1 MIEFVLTRMF
11 FNDWGIF
18 GELKEMTSG
27 FRCATFERCP
37 PKESDNA
44 FQRSRKAMFCGLY
57 EIGNEYLPLE
67 NRNTFKVMR
76 LGKYNKA
83 VFQLNKIQ
91 NVGDI
96 VLARSF
102 DWFGHPSDS
111 KTVINVLD
119 RFIMEKMAMGELP
132 TKAKRGYAELLIT
145 ESPEFCKRKSNA
157 PLSKESSDDGIDW
170 DMIDKDFLE

>member
-1 MIEFVLTRMF
+1 MIRFVLTRRF
-11 FNDWGIF
+11 FNEWGTF
-18 GELKEMTSG
+18 GELKEETSG

-37 PKESDNA
+37 PKEKDNA

-76 LGKYNKA
+76 LRKYSNA

-91 NVGDI
+91 NEGDI

-102 DWFGHPSDS
+102 DGFGHPSGS
-111 KTVINVLD
+111 KDVLKVLD
-119 RFIMEKMAMGELP
+119 RFIVEKMTTGELSS
-132 TKAKRGYAELLIT
+132 KGKRGFAELLIT
-145 ESPEFCKRKSNA
+145 EDVNFCKKKS
-157 PLSKESSDDGIDW
+157 PQPIIREEEEEW
-170 DMIDKDFLE
+170 DMLDDHFW